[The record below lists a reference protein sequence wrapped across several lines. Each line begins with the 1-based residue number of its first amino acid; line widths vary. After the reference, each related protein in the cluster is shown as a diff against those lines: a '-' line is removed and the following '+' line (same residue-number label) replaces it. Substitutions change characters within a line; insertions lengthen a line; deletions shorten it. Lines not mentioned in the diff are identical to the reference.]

1 MANGLRAIQFIAVTP
16 SPPLV
21 AVVTGVVQSYD
32 MERTILL
39 QGADAPASTVPSHC
53 NFGGEGTPYNV
64 HLLPTIGEISAP
76 QSLYDPSFGLEGI
89 DFEVMHSELLGF
101 TELAN
106 RLGTMSQEEIA
117 GEIPLEREQRA
128 AGGAPCP
135 PEN

>member
-1 MANGLRAIQFIAVTP
+1 
-16 SPPLV
+16 
-21 AVVTGVVQSYD
+21 
-32 MERTILL
+32 
-39 QGADAPASTVPSHC
+39 VPSHC

-89 DFEVMHSELLGF
+89 DFTVMHDELLGY
-101 TELAN
+101 TELLN
-106 RLGTMSQEEIA
+106 RLGTMSQAEVA
-117 GEIPLEREQRA
+117 GEITVEREERA

>member
-1 MANGLRAIQFIAVTP
+1 VAAVTE
-16 SPPLV
+16 
-21 AVVTGVVQSYD
+21 VVQRYG

-39 QGADAPASTVPSHC
+39 QGADAPGSTVPSHC

-89 DFEVMHSELLGF
+89 DFDVMHAELLGF
-101 TELAN
+101 TELVN
-106 RLGTMSQEEIA
+106 KLGTMSQTDVA

-128 AGGAPCP
+128 GGGAPCP